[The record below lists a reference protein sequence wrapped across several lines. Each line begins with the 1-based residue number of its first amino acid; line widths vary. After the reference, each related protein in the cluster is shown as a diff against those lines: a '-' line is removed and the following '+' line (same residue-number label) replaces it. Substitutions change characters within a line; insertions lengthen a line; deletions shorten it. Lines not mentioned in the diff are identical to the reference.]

1 MKLSQEGHGKKEC
14 VVCQCNIDTCNIDH
28 HQTHVYTQ
36 AICEYT
42 CVEPLWVGNKF
53 CHVGWT
59 LLLFGVWCKWHV
71 LLDMWLEVAEEMP
84 QIPQMKIS
92 TKPQG
97 L

>member
-1 MKLSQEGHGKKEC
+1 MVKRNALSANVTLTH
-14 VVCQCNIDTCNIDH
+14 VIL
-28 HQTHVYTQ
+28 THVYTQ